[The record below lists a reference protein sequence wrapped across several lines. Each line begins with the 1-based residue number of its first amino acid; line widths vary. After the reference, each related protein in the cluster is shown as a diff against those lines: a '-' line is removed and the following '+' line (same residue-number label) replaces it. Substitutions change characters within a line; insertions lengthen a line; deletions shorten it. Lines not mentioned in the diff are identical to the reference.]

1 MQRAKMY
8 IDKIANGIDLLTD
21 NEMTDDR
28 RLNDLYIS
36 RCHHIPKEGSFKV
49 GA

>member
-1 MQRAKMY
+1 MY
-8 IDKIANGIDLLTD
+8 IDKLANGVDPLTD

-36 RCHHIPKEGSFKV
+36 R
-49 GA
+49 